1 MTIPKIL
8 IQISINKLP
17 RYLINMNTKFCNNW
31 EYRHFN
37 DEEIIEYIKKNP
49 ITEFP
54 NSESIFNEL
63 KGPHKSDFFRYYYIY
78 LNGGVF
84 LDSDALLNENLD
96 DIIKD
101 YNFFSVKSIYKN
113 SIFNGFI
120 GAEPKNHIIYQAL
133 KHIHFTNPLTY
144 TLDYFHITKTLYLI
158 IDNYISFNPENNI
171 KLYNEVVLLKDK
183 DGNIIFDKEIEDI
196 LKKNEKYKNE
206 GLTQLYSNII
216 NECNDEILLYH
227 YFIDKVI
234 EPNYDIPNR
243 QIKEIKNTTIGITLD
258 LPDTTTNFFLNGIR
272 QNVLYLAEL
281 FINIGYNVY
290 FIINQSFNENIIKE
304 SFYREDFKYIK
315 LINMFEIDYDVVIQ
329 MGFEIEISMIK
340 QLKYQK
346 TKVVSYCCGNSYII
360 DSETILYNQ
369 HKNRCNQINYIKK
382 NEINRF
388 DEIWSIP
395 QMTNTNQSYWEILF
409 RKKCIEVPFVWS
421 NNAINLIQIIT
432 KKSYDELL
440 FKPNENTK
448 NKIAIFEPN
457 ISIMKWAL
465 PSLLICENAYRK
477 KADIKHVFVNN
488 VHGRSIND
496 SLNNFNIDS
505 FNSVTQNLDL
515 CFDGKITIEGRF
527 NTLDFMSNYSNIVV
541 SHQWEN
547 NLNYI
552 YLDLCWMGWPIVH
565 NASLCKDIG
574 YYYNEFNY
582 DEGSN
587 KLIEC
592 IENHN
597 INYNDY
603 LTENRK
609 NIDKYLPTNI
619 ELQNKYIELINNLF
633 I

>member
-1 MTIPKIL
+1 
-8 IQISINKLP
+8 
-17 RYLINMNTKFCNNW
+17 
-31 EYRHFN
+31 
-37 DEEIIEYIKKNP
+37 
-49 ITEFP
+49 
-54 NSESIFNEL
+54 
-63 KGPHKSDFFRYYYIY
+63 
-78 LNGGVF
+78 
-84 LDSDALLNENLD
+84 
-96 DIIKD
+96 
-101 YNFFSVKSIYKN
+101 
-113 SIFNGFI
+113 
-120 GAEPKNHIIYQAL
+120 
-133 KHIHFTNPLTY
+133 
-144 TLDYFHITKTLYLI
+144 
-158 IDNYISFNPENNI
+158 
-171 KLYNEVVLLKDK
+171 
-183 DGNIIFDKEIEDI
+183 
-196 LKKNEKYKNE
+196 
-206 GLTQLYSNII
+206 
-216 NECNDEILLYH
+216 
-227 YFIDKVI
+227 
-234 EPNYDIPNR
+234 
-243 QIKEIKNTTIGITLD
+243 
-258 LPDTTTNFFLNGIR
+258 
-272 QNVLYLAEL
+272 
-281 FINIGYNVY
+281 
-290 FIINQSFNENIIKE
+290 
-304 SFYREDFKYIK
+304 
-315 LINMFEIDYDVVIQ
+315 MFEIDYDVVIQ
-329 MGFEIEISMIK
+329 MGFEIDSSMIK

-346 TKVVSYCCGNSYII
+346 TKIVSYCCGNSYII

-369 HKNRCNQINYIKK
+369 HKSRCNQINYIKK

-574 YYYNEFNY
+574 YYYKEFNY